1 MILKP
6 QVVVILL
13 KLVVLGARPWTYQR
27 LAEELAMSQSEV
39 HAGVRRAVAAR
50 LMNEAV
56 TGNGRINY
64 PALKE
69 FLIHGVRYAY
79 PPKHGGLTRGMLTG
93 YAAPPLDK
101 VIAPSSDPPP
111 VWAYAQGAARGLSLE
126 PLYPSVPA
134 AAERDPKFYELLA
147 LVDVMRDGRARER
160 NLAVEEFEKR
170 ISAPVQSGEPAH
182 LQPDTTA
189 PTLHSPSAAY
199 AALKRDGELIVERSR
214 LAELCR
220 KYGVRKLSLFGSAA
234 RGDMTPESDI
244 DLMVEFEPDSK
255 TSLFDLPAMQE
266 ELSALFGNRRVDI
279 ATPEILENPF
289 RRRAI
294 TPDLK
299 TLYAA

>member
-6 QVVVILL
+6 QDVVVLL
-13 KLVVLGARPWTYQR
+13 KLAVLGSRPWTYQR
-27 LAEELAMSQSEV
+27 LAEELSMSQSEA

-50 LMNEAV
+50 LMNEAT
-56 TGNGRINY
+56 TGNGRLNH

-79 PPKHGGLTRGMLTG
+79 PPKRGGLTRGMPTG
-93 YAAPPLDK
+93 YAAPPLNK
-101 VIAPSSDPPP
+101 VIVGSSDPPP
-111 VWAYAQGAARGLSLE
+111 VWPYAQGTVRGMSFE
-126 PLYPSVPA
+126 PLYPSVPV
-134 AAERDPKFYELLA
+134 AAERDPKLYELLA
-147 LVDVMRDGRARER
+147 LVDAMRDGRARER
-160 NLAVEEFEKR
+160 NFAMKEFEER
-170 ISAPVQSGEPAH
+170 IDAPVPAMESARLQS
-182 LQPDTTA
+182 DTTA

-199 AALKRDGELIVERSR
+199 AVQKRYGELNVERSR
-214 LAELCR
+214 LADLCR
-220 KYGVRKLSLFGSAA
+220 RYGVRKLSLFGSAA

-244 DLMVEFEPDSK
+244 DLMVEFAPDSK

-266 ELSALFGNRRVDI
+266 ELSALFENRRVDI